1 MPAAT
6 RAPRRFSQPSQPG
19 PPQRRTRAPLAL
31 AWFVI
36 AVVVFALILARLV
49 AAVAPSFAGGGGFA
63 PSGND
68 QPNSSAP
75 YYYAPSG
82 PGQGS
87 RLR

>member
-6 RAPRRFSQPSQPG
+6 RAPRRLSQPIQPR
-19 PPQRRTRAPLAL
+19 PPKRRTRAPLSL

-68 QPNSSAP
+68 QPTSAP
-75 YYYAPSG
+75 YYYGPPG

-87 RLR
+87 GLR